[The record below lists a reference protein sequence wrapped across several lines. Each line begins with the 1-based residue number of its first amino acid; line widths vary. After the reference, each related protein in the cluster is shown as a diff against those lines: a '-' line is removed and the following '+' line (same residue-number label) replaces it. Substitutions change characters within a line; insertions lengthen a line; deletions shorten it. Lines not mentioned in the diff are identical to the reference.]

1 MASPLSVQETF
12 AARLRLLRK
21 AHGYTQEQVAQMVNV
36 ERTTYNKYENGK
48 SMPPLETVLELAR
61 VLGDN
66 DPRFLLQISVEDGSD
81 RLTEGVGAL
90 SAVEMEIVLRFR
102 SLEPDEQEAVLTR
115 MREEAAARLAKN
127 AAEEQPEENG

>member
-1 MASPLSVQETF
+1 MDNPLSVQETF

-48 SMPPLETVLELAR
+48 STPPLETVLELAR

-66 DPRFLLQISVEDGSD
+66 DPRFLLQLSVADETD
-81 RLTEGVGAL
+81 RPFGGVGGL
-90 SAVEMEIVLRFR
+90 SAEETEMVLRFR
-102 SLEPDEQEAVLTR
+102 AMEPHERAAMICK
-115 MREEAAARLAKN
+115 MREDAAARLLQNVAN
-127 AAEEQPEENG
+127 EQAEED

>member
-1 MASPLSVQETF
+1 MAGPFSVQETF

-21 AHGYTQEQVAQMVNV
+21 AHGYTQVQVAQMVNV

-66 DPRFLLQISVEDGSD
+66 DPRFLLQTSVADDTCRPSD
-81 RLTEGVGAL
+81 GVGAL
-90 SAVEMEIVLRFR
+90 SAEEMEIVLRFR
-102 SLEPDEQEAVLTR
+102 ALSEEEQQSMIRKL
-115 MREEAAARLAKN
+115 REEAAARLLQN
-127 AAEEQPEENG
+127 AAEEQAEED

>member
-1 MASPLSVQETF
+1 MAGPLSVQETF

-21 AHGYTQEQVAQMVNV
+21 AHGYTQVQVAQMVNV

-66 DPRFLLQISVEDGSD
+66 DPRFLLQTSVADDTD
-81 RLTEGVGAL
+81 RLSGGVGAL
-90 SAVEMEIVLRFR
+90 STEEMEMVLRFR
-102 SLEPDEQEAVLTR
+102 ALSEEEQQSMIR
-115 MREEAAARLAKN
+115 KMREDAAARLLQN
-127 AAEEQPEENG
+127 AAEEQAEED

>member
-1 MASPLSVQETF
+1 MAGPFSVQETF

-21 AHGYTQEQVAQMVNV
+21 AHGYTQVQVAQMVNV

-66 DPRFLLQISVEDGSD
+66 DPRFLLQISVADDTCRLSD
-81 RLTEGVGAL
+81 GVGAL
-90 SAVEMEIVLRFR
+90 STEEMEIVLRFR
-102 SLEPDEQEAVLTR
+102 ALSEEEQQSMIRKL
-115 MREEAAARLAKN
+115 REEAAARLLQN
-127 AAEEQPEENG
+127 AAEEQAEED